1 MNFIKVSCLIA
12 QTKRRR
18 SRAVKWRQRN
28 IQKSVMHVLSYC
40 FANLIKPITFLPFL
54 SPSPP

>member
-12 QTKRRR
+12 QTKRCH

-28 IQKSVMHVLSYC
+28 VQGGVMRVLSCC
-40 FANLIKPITFLPFL
+40 FANLIKPIAFLPFL